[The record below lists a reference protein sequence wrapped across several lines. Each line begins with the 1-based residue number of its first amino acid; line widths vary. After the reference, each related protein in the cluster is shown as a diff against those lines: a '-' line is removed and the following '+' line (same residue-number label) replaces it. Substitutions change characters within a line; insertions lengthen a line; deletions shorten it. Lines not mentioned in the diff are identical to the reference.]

1 MSKQWWLDRQ
11 EFQTTDSNTVFVFSM
26 KNDVLITKSSWAM
39 GQLLLKVF
47 AEETTAGD
55 FRITQITELLLLK
68 T

>member
-1 MSKQWWLDRQ
+1 
-11 EFQTTDSNTVFVFSM
+11 
-26 KNDVLITKSSWAM
+26 M

-55 FRITQITELLLLK
+55 FRITHITELLLLE